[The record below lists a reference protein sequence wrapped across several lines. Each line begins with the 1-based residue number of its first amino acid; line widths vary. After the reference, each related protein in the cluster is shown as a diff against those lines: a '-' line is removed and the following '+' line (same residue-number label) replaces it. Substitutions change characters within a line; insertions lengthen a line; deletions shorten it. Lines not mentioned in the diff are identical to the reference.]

1 VTDRLVTDRLVT
13 IVINNYN
20 YARYLERA
28 VTCALTQTYARV
40 ELVVVDDG
48 STDNSMAVLE
58 RYRDRCTI
66 IAQANRG
73 QGGAYNA
80 GFVASH
86 GEAVLFLDA
95 DDALHPD
102 AIATAMAA
110 WRDDVAKVQFY
121 LDVVDAAEHPLG
133 RRKPNIPFASGRE
146 ETLVRLYGYYPSP
159 SASGNLYARRVLE
172 RILPMADERW
182 RKGADGYTVAL
193 AALYGR
199 IVSIDRSLGIYRDH
213 GANQSETG
221 GITLPLLRRRLG
233 NEIDREAALKAHA
246 RALGRPI
253 DRALCLSIPQHCKTR
268 LLSLL
273 LEPASHPCADDTVL
287 GLVCAG
293 VAASL
298 RFPHSRL
305 IKRVLSAVAFAAL
318 PLMPRPWLRRNLD
331 MLFRAEVRPGLRRAV
346 PRQPG
351 PAGETIGAPPPTT
364 AYERTDR
371 PVPRAE

>member
-1 VTDRLVTDRLVT
+1 VT

-28 VTCALTQTYARV
+28 VTSALTQTYPRV

-58 RYRDRCTI
+58 PYRDRCRIVT
-66 IAQANRG
+66 QPNRG

-80 GFVASH
+80 GFAASR
-86 GEAVLFLDA
+86 GDAVLFLDA
-95 DDALHPD
+95 DDALHSD

-121 LDVVDAAEHPLG
+121 LDVVDVAERPLG

-172 RILPMADERW
+172 RILPMSEERW

-193 AALYGR
+193 AALYGP
-199 IVSIDRSLGIYRDH
+199 IASIDRALGIYRDH
-213 GANQSETG
+213 GGNQSETG
-221 GITLPLLRRRLG
+221 GISLALLHRRLG

-246 RALGRPI
+246 QALGRPI
-253 DRALCLSIPQHCKTR
+253 DRALCLSIPQHCKNR
-268 LLSLL
+268 LVSLL
-273 LEPASHPCADDTVL
+273 LEPASHPCADDTLL
-287 GLVCAG
+287 GLVHAG
-293 VAASL
+293 VTASL

-305 IKRVLSAVAFAAL
+305 LKRVLSAVAFVAL
-318 PLMPRPWLRRNLD
+318 PLTPRAWLRRHLD
-331 MLFRAEVRPGLRRAV
+331 MLFRAELRPGRR
-346 PRQPG
+346 RPG
-351 PAGETIGAPPPTT
+351 AAGPSQRAAPTT

>member
-1 VTDRLVTDRLVT
+1 VTTDRLVT

-28 VTCALTQTYARV
+28 VTSALTQTYPRV
-40 ELVVVDDG
+40 ELIVVDDG
-48 STDNSMAVLE
+48 STDDSMAVLE
-58 RYRDRCTI
+58 SYRDRCTV
-66 IAQANRG
+66 IAQANQG

-80 GFVASH
+80 GFAASR

-102 AIATAMAA
+102 AIASAMAT

-121 LDVVDAAEHPLG
+121 LDVVDAGERPLG

-146 ETLVRLYGYYPSP
+146 EALVRLYGYYPSP

-172 RILPMADERW
+172 RILPMAAERW

-193 AALYGR
+193 AALYGPV
-199 IVSIDRSLGIYRDH
+199 VSIDRALGIYRDH
-213 GANQSETG
+213 GSNQSETG

-233 NEIDREAALKAHA
+233 NELDREAALKAHA

-273 LEPASHPCADDTVL
+273 LEPSSHPCADDKVL
-287 GLVCAG
+287 ALVCAG
-293 VAASL
+293 VSASW
-298 RFPHSRL
+298 RFPHSSL
-305 IKRVLSAVAFAAL
+305 LKRALSAVAFAAL
-318 PLMPRPWLRRNLD
+318 PLMPRAWLRRNLD
-331 MLFRAEVRPGLRRAV
+331 VLFRAELRPGLRRA
-346 PRQPG
+346 PQRTSRPD
-351 PAGETIGAPPPTT
+351 AASAEASAPTR